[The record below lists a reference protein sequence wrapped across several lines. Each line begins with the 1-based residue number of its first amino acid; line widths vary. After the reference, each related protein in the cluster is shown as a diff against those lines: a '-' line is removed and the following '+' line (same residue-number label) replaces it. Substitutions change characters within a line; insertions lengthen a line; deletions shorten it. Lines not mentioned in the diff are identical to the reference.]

1 MAEKST
7 RNPIMVPVDF
17 SPHAEAAL
25 AFAAQLAADLNAP
38 LLVLHVVHDPGEA
51 PGYYAR
57 ADETRLHKLE
67 DVAAEM
73 LDEFMLK
80 MANSHPQLKA
90 IKKARTQL
98 VSGLPVTRILELA
111 EKISPWMVVMGSQGR
126 TGLSH
131 LLLGSKAEQVVRLC
145 PFPVTIVKMQ
155 PDTDQSEA

>member
-1 MAEKST
+1 MAEKPS

-25 AFAAQLAADLNAP
+25 VFAAQLATDLNAP
-38 LLVLHVVHDPGEA
+38 LLVLHVAHDPGEA

-57 ADETRLHKLE
+57 ADATRLHKIE

-73 LDEFMLK
+73 LDEFMQK
-80 MANSHPQLKA
+80 MTGSHPQLKA

-98 VSGLPVTRILELA
+98 VTGLPVTRILEVA
-111 EKISPWMVVMGSQGR
+111 EKIKPWMVVLGSQGR
-126 TGLSH
+126 TGLSR

-145 PFPVTIVKMQ
+145 PSPVTIIKMQ
-155 PDTDQSEA
+155 PDAQQPES